1 MSDPTAAFKSMF
13 PETDWTSPAV
23 LAGNED
29 FNLYEDMMEL
39 LLKYRKE
46 AGISQQQ
53 VAEYMESTQSAVSE
67 IEALGS
73 KPRIDTIQRYA
84 RAIGYKIIFEL
95 VKVEDEAS
103 LESGEAR

>member
-1 MSDPTAAFKSMF
+1 MSDPTAAFKAMF
-13 PETDWTSPAV
+13 PDTDWDSPAV

-39 LLKYRKE
+39 LLKNRKE

-95 VKVEDEAS
+95 VKIEDEAS